1 MENKESHFD
10 VARMSLSQLERLL
23 RKYKVEL
30 EVLNPSEERRE
41 WLVAMV
47 QEIEDEIK
55 RRSPSSGDGEEGD
68 GEEGEGAGRR
78 SGIHWNWNK
87 SAQIGSVL
95 GVLILAAVRFQI
107 VREILTGLLI
117 LSIIFGTIS
126 IVVGLVIAKFWLGE
140 NSRRSFI
147 KSSVITFAVC
157 LVLWFIY
164 DLSMIPDYNEGNAYW
179 NTSCLCFLL
188 TEKGI
193 QAMKEEAERKAHR
206 GCHTVQQSPWDGS
219 VRPVLDWFEENLLD
233 PRSLQVIHWGK
244 LTELEYGCVVVV
256 RFRSKNAF
264 GGYVIGQK
272 AFYIS
277 PEGYIWDV
285 RDQ

>member
-1 MENKESHFD
+1 MENKKSHFD

-68 GEEGEGAGRR
+68 GEEVEGAGRR

-107 VREILTGLLI
+107 AREILTGLLI
-117 LSIIFGTIS
+117 LSMIFGAIS
-126 IVVGLVIAKFWLGE
+126 IGVGLVKAKFWPGE
-140 NSRRSFI
+140 SRRRSFI
-147 KSSVITFAVC
+147 NASVITFAVC
-157 LVLWFIY
+157 LVFWFISA
-164 DLSMIPDYNEGNAYW
+164 LVMIPDYNAGNAYW
-179 NTSCLCFLL
+179 DTSCLCFRL

-193 QAMKEEAERKAHR
+193 QARKEAAEREAQR
-206 GCHTVQQSPWDGS
+206 GCRTVQQSPWDGS
-219 VRPVLDWFEENLLD
+219 VSPVLDWFEENLLD
-233 PRSLQVIHWGK
+233 PGSLQVIRWGR

-256 RFRSKNAF
+256 RFRAKNAF